1 MPLGPITSWQIE
13 VEKMKTVTDFI
24 FLSSKITVD
33 SGCSHEMKR
42 TLLLGRKGKTNLDSI
57 LKSIDITLLKKSH
70 IVKVMVFSVVMYGC
84 ESCIRKAEL

>member
-57 LKSIDITLLKKSH
+57 LKSRDITLLKKSH

-84 ESCIRKAEL
+84 ESCIRKA